1 MDPVTL
7 TIVGAL
13 GSMAGTALTET
24 AKQATGDAYQ
34 ALKKIIQ
41 HKFGTTQ
48 APALIETLERLPTAD
63 PTAQSARSQLAALN
77 LNADTDVSQAAQKL
91 AQVAQLYVNAG
102 THTQVTRHIEKFVG
116 IENNEGTATFNV
128 NL

>member
-24 AKQATGDAYQ
+24 AKQATADAYQ
-34 ALKKIIQ
+34 ALKSIIH
-41 HKFGTTQ
+41 HKFGATQ
-48 APALIETLERLPTAD
+48 APTLIETLERLPATD
-63 PTAQSARSQLAALN
+63 PAAESAKNQLAAIN
-77 LNADTDVSQAAQKL
+77 LSADTEVSQAAQKL
-91 AQVAQLYVNAG
+91 AHVAQLYINAS
-102 THTQVTRHIEKFVG
+102 TYTQVNRHIDKFVG
-116 IENNEGTATFNV
+116 IENNEGNATFNV